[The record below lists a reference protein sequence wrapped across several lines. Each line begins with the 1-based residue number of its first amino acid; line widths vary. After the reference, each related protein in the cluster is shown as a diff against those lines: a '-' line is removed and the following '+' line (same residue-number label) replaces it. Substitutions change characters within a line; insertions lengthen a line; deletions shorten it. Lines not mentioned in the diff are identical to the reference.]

1 MLSYYPTR
9 YDTRFTPILVL
20 KSTRNQA
27 IADCDVEFFPAA
39 MILRTWG
46 KHDTENEKTLNQ
58 AVLMLNESMTTNDDS
73 TATPVIV
80 PREAHPISRKDISK
94 STLDVLYRLTEAGFT
109 AFIAGGGV
117 RDLLVGRHPKDFD
130 VATDA
135 RPEQVKRLFGY
146 CRLVGRRFRLA
157 HVHHRG
163 EVIEVSTFRANLE
176 DAQQKS
182 RFHEKSEDGLILRDN
197 IYGTPEQD
205 AWRRDFTVNALF
217 YNIEDYTIIDYVG
230 GLKDIEAKLI
240 RSIGNPDVRMVED
253 PVRMIRAARFASTL
267 GFQIEAET
275 EAAIRRNAANIALAS
290 PARMFEEI
298 QKLFY
303 CGHSREVLH
312 QLMRLG
318 LLEHMLPELDAA
330 AKGGDRHLQ
339 WIERVCR
346 QLDTWRSHRVPVTA
360 ELLFA
365 LLFGMIHEAKIAEL
379 TATGMPVFQAADQAV
394 TEHLVALAPKV
405 LIPKVIGRHLAQL
418 MATQPYFTNIKP
430 SRVKRFMHR
439 PCFHDAFI
447 YFKMRSRFD
456 ERHADEVKFWDEQI
470 RAEA

>member
-1 MLSYYPTR
+1 
-9 YDTRFTPILVL
+9 
-20 KSTRNQA
+20 
-27 IADCDVEFFPAA
+27 
-39 MILRTWG
+39 
-46 KHDTENEKTLNQ
+46 
-58 AVLMLNESMTTNDDS
+58 MLNDGMTTNDGES
-73 TATPVIV
+73 AAPVIV

-157 HVHHRG
+157 HVHQRG

-217 YNIEDYTIIDYVG
+217 YNIQDYTIIDYVG

-240 RSIGNPDVRMVED
+240 RTIGDPDVRMVED

-275 EAAIRRNAANIALAS
+275 EASIRRNAPNIA
-290 PARMFEEI
+290 
-298 QKLFY
+298 
-303 CGHSREVLH
+303 
-312 QLMRLG
+312 
-318 LLEHMLPELDAA
+318 
-330 AKGGDRHLQ
+330 
-339 WIERVCR
+339 
-346 QLDTWRSHRVPVTA
+346 
-360 ELLFA
+360 
-365 LLFGMIHEAKIAEL
+365 
-379 TATGMPVFQAADQAV
+379 
-394 TEHLVALAPKV
+394 
-405 LIPKVIGRHLAQL
+405 
-418 MATQPYFTNIKP
+418 MA
-430 SRVKRFMHR
+430 
-439 PCFHDAFI
+439 
-447 YFKMRSRFD
+447 
-456 ERHADEVKFWDEQI
+456 
-470 RAEA
+470 